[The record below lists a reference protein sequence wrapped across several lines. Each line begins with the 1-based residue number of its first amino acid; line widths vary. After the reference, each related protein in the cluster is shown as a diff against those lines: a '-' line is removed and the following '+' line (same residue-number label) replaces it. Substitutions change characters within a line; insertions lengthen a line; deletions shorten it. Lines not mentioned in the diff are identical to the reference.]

1 MSFLGS
7 LSNEFAPAAL
17 LPSPCPPALPGHSP
31 WSPMRARMPTQ
42 EDKSLDKR
50 VGCMWL
56 CVSVFTLQT
65 DGVKLYRAPELF
77 PSDSY

>member
-1 MSFLGS
+1 MGFLSRQWICSSCPPGPS
-7 LSNEFAPAAL
+7 LS
-17 LPSPCPPALPGHSP
+17 PCCPKAQPLCRNAHS
-31 WSPMRARMPTQ
+31 

-56 CVSVFTLQT
+56 CVSVFTLQA
-65 DGVKLYRAPELF
+65 DGVKLRRAPELF